1 MKIIRPLAITD
12 AMLVYSN
19 IVENDCPVYN
29 AATTYAIGAR
39 VMVVGVNIHKIY
51 TSLQAGNLGHPPATS
66 PTFWVEEGATNRW
79 KMFDA
84 SITSQASNADSIVI
98 TLETTGIANGIAL
111 LNIDCTVIR
120 VTAVDE
126 ELGVVYDKTI
136 SPAMKSGITDWYSY
150 FLEPIVTVSDITFT
164 DLPLHANMTIT
175 VTLTN
180 IGGTVLCGGLI
191 VGHTKNIGA
200 TQRGAKINLVDFSV
214 KTRDSFGN
222 FNVVQRAFSK
232 RVSFPLWLEASA
244 IDQTFNLLA
253 KYRATPIVYIGI
265 GRFGSTIVYGFYKD
279 LSIDITYTNHTVCT
293 IEIEGLT

>member
-12 AMLVYSN
+12 ATLVYSN
-19 IVENDCPVYN
+19 IAETDCPAYS

-51 TSLQAGNLGHPPATS
+51 TSLQAGNIGHAPSTS
-66 PTFWVEEGATNRW
+66 PTFWVKEGSTNRW
-79 KMFDA
+79 KMFDE

-98 TLETTGIANGIAL
+98 TLATSGIANGIAL
-111 LNIDCTVIR
+111 LNIDCTIIR
-120 VTAVDE
+120 VTATDAE
-126 ELGVVYDKTI
+126 FGVVYDKTI
-136 SPAMKSGITDWYSY
+136 NPAMKSGITDWYSY
-150 FLEPIVTVSDITFT
+150 FLEPIVTVTDIAFT
-164 DLPLHANMTIT
+164 DLPLYSNMTIT

-180 IGGTVLCGGLI
+180 IGHTVLCGGLI
-191 VGHTKNIGA
+191 VGHAKNIGA
-200 TQRGAKINLVDFSV
+200 TQRGTKISLVDFSV
-214 KTRDSFGN
+214 KTRDAFGN
-222 FNVVQRAFSK
+222 FNVVERAFSR

-253 KYRATPIVYIGI
+253 KFRATPIVYIGI

-279 LSIDITYTNHTVCT
+279 LSIDIAYLNYSVCS